1 MKTRSPLLIFALFA
15 IAAFG
20 INSVMFT
27 ELSHEMAATSGLSA
41 DEVELVKI
49 GFMITQ
55 VLGFIFTPIMVRKLG
70 TSLPLHSALLV
81 GLGTNL
87 ALYWV
92 GQHALLFTLTWL
104 VSGFFMS
111 MLLVVVNLYLLNTFE
126 QRWLPAIIALTLIF
140 STLLPMGAYPW
151 LVAEIVEVFD
161 WSFLNV
167 ASAWLYFSALV
178 MIGVY
183 KPQAIEIEAKPKSST
198 SVYFVLALTMS
209 LVVFLL
215 MRGSYYN
222 WLDSDWFVQAS
233 SVTAALA
240 LLAVYQ
246 LVKTR
251 QLDTASMQLHG
262 KLKTNVFM
270 YNAFLA
276 GFAVMASTVLF
287 ANFLKM
293 AMHYNSLNA
302 GYAQLPSFYA
312 MLVGMLV
319 SVLVYYFRRP
329 LADAVVPFGVLM
341 ILLSV
346 HEFSQL
352 PSFVGTESLP
362 IPMLLRG
369 FGVGLLNVSVT
380 IAVLMYFQ
388 VGQRLEGIANFY
400 LFRTMGG
407 VIGGAFFSR
416 VIQSHS
422 AQAAGEIGRT
432 LDGSNHVFAA
442 YEHALSSA
450 ILTHGRLP
458 NPALGMSQISAVVKE
473 QATTLALSNSL
484 MMFIVSIFAL
494 APILLIGKKLAAKQ
508 EAH

>member
-1 MKTRSPLLIFALFA
+1 MKKRSPLLIFALFA

-55 VLGFIFTPIMVRKLG
+55 VLGFMFTPIMVRKLG

-111 MLLVVVNLYLLNTFE
+111 MLLVVVNLYLLNSFE

-151 LVAEIVEVFD
+151 LVAEIVEEFD

-183 KPQAIEIEAKPKSST
+183 KPQAIEIETKPKSSG
-198 SVYFVLALTMS
+198 SVYLVLALTMS

-233 SVTAALA
+233 SVAAALV
-240 LLAVYQ
+240 LLVVYQ

-251 QLDTASMQLHG
+251 HLDTASMQLHG

-416 VIQSHS
+416 VIQNHS
-422 AQAAGEIGRT
+422 AQALGEIGRT

-442 YEHALSSA
+442 YEQALSGA

-484 MMFIVSIFAL
+484 VMFIVSIFAL